1 MQMRQ
6 NWKLIAACLLAGALG
21 VTVANYGASLYF
33 DLRFLH
39 QARLYDDAVKAAS
52 AKPSAAPAP
61 K

>member
-1 MQMRQ
+1 MLIRQ
-6 NWKLIAACLLAGALG
+6 NWKLVLACLLAGALG

-39 QARLYDDAVKAAS
+39 FARLQTEAAQAAQAAA
-52 AKPSAAPAP
+52 AK